1 MGLHK
6 IMQEVITLAVFAPF
20 AAFYMAQPLK
30 WDYLWA
36 GLCLVGA
43 GCEGRIPITP

>member
-1 MGLHK
+1 V
-6 IMQEVITLAVFAPF
+6 IQEVITLSVFVPF
-20 AAFYMAQPLK
+20 SFWFMKEPLK

-43 GCEGRIPITP
+43 VYFMFRSG